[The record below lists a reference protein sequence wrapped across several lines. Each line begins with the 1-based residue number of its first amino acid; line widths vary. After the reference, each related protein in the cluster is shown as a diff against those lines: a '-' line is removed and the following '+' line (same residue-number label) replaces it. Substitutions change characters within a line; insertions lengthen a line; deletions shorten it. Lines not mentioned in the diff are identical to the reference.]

1 VHAWLRAN
9 AQEWVVLRPSWF
21 MQNLTQGQHCEPIK
35 TESTIYTATQDGR
48 MGFISAQDIANC
60 AATLL
65 TTPNVENTD
74 HIITGPEAISYDFI
88 AQILS
93 NQLSRKIEHKR
104 LSSQDIVKRFQDLG
118 FPEDYANGL
127 ASMDVAISNG
137 SEDQVTNNVK
147 LVSGVAPMS
156 METFIKS
163 NIHFWMN

>member
-1 VHAWLRAN
+1 VC
-9 AQEWVVLRPSWF
+9 S
-21 MQNLTQGQHCEPIK
+21 
-35 TESTIYTATQDGR
+35 SD
-48 MGFISAQDIANC
+48 
-60 AATLL
+60 
-65 TTPNVENTD
+65 
-74 HIITGPEAISYDFI
+74 
-88 AQILS
+88 
-93 NQLSRKIEHKR
+93 LSRKIEHKR